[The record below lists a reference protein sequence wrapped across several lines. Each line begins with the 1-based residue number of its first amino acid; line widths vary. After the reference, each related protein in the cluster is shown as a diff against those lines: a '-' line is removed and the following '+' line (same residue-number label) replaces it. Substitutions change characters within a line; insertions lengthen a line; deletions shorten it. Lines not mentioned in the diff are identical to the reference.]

1 MINMRR
7 LLDAIRLAH
16 LAYFSKPAGDRI
28 VYRAIRRTRARKILE
43 LGLREGRRARRII
56 EAATRGA
63 AESVSYTGI
72 DLFELRP
79 PAENDGLSLKEAH
92 SLLKPTRARVR
103 LIPGDPFAALARMAN
118 EIGPCDLIVIA
129 SDQPAESLERAW
141 FYVPRLLHATTNVFI
156 ERPGSEQAATRCELL
171 AHDEIRRRAALCGHR
186 RRAA

>member
-7 LLDAIRLAH
+7 LLDGIRLAH
-16 LAYFSKPAGDRI
+16 LAYFSKPAGDRVI
-28 VYRAIRRTRARKILE
+28 YRAIRRTRTRKILE
-43 LGLREGRRARRII
+43 LGLRAGQRARRMI
-56 EAATRGA
+56 EVATRGTEEPVNYA
-63 AESVSYTGI
+63 GI

-79 PAENDGLSLKEAH
+79 PADGDGLSLKEAH
-92 SLLKPTRARVR
+92 SLLKTTRARVR

-141 FYVPRLLHATTNVFI
+141 FYVPRLLHAATNVFI
-156 ERPGSEQAATRCELL
+156 ERPGSDQTPAHFELL
-171 AHDEIRRRAALCGHR
+171 AHDEIRRRAAQCGHR